1 MSLDIPSSS
10 GDSSGVSEAV
20 FGQPYNETLVHQ
32 LVVSYLATG
41 RAGTKAQKNRSEVS
55 GGGRKPWRQKST
67 GRARAG
73 TLSSPIWRG
82 GGVTFAAKP
91 RSFAKKLNK
100 KMYQAGM
107 RAILSEL
114 LRQKRLVIQDDI
126 VPSEPKTREL
136 VGKLKDLDVRKALIV
151 TAEEDKNLILASRN
165 LRGVDICN
173 VRALNPVALVNS
185 ERIVLTNAAIVSLEE
200 RFG

>member
-10 GDSSGVSEAV
+10 GDTSAVSEAI
-20 FGQPYNETLVHQ
+20 FDQPYNETLVHQ

-41 RAGTKAQKNRSEVS
+41 RAGTKAQKTRSEVS

-67 GRARAG
+67 GRARSG

-82 GGVTFAAKP
+82 GGATFAAKP

-126 VPSEPKTREL
+126 APSEPKTREL
-136 VGKLKDLDVRKALIV
+136 VGKLKTFNVRKVLIV
-151 TAEEDKNLILASRN
+151 TAEEDKNLVLASRN
-165 LRGVDICN
+165 LHGVEACD
-173 VRALNPVALVNS
+173 VRALNPVSLVNS
-185 ERIVLTNAAIVSLEE
+185 EQVVLTNAAIAGLEE